1 MSDTRTKIID
11 VAERMVRVGG
21 YNGFSF
27 REIAAEIDIKS
38 SSVHY
43 HFPNKEDLALAVA
56 KRYMQNVMDALGDPA
71 PGDATAE
78 MQADR
83 YCQVFQ
89 QSFVEAG
96 SACLCGMLSSETAL
110 LPPSVKQVLI
120 EFVDANVSWLEQG
133 LGLPTSEARL
143 IYTAMEGAMSTA
155 ALKQDVRWV
164 ESVSESVKRFV
175 VLAKGES

>member
-1 MSDTRTKIID
+1 MTDTRTKIID

-27 REIAAEIDIKS
+27 REIAAEVDIKS

-56 KRYMQNVMDALGDPA
+56 NRYMQNILDALGDPA
-71 PGDATAE
+71 PVDATAE
-78 MQADR
+78 MQAGR

-89 QSFVEAG
+89 HSFVESG

-110 LPPSVKQVLI
+110 LPSSVKQVLI

-133 LGLPTSEARL
+133 LGVPTSDARL

-155 ALKQDVRWV
+155 ALKQDVQWV
-164 ESVSESVKRFV
+164 ASVSESVKRFV
-175 VLAKGES
+175 ELAQAAT